1 MTDILPL
8 RPTDRQLVATLD
20 LHGRL
25 SRDRLAALS
34 GLPRSTVADALAR
47 LVRHGIVAE
56 RPAPETAGRTGRPP
70 RLLELAAPAGLVGVI
85 AQTHL
90 TLQAAVA
97 GFDGTLLA
105 HRLADPYAHD
115 RNAGLGGPGS
125 AMLGEALREVSRAP
139 GDLACAVV
147 GVPSAVSAAGR
158 PDLEAEFG
166 RRLGVPVVVENDA
179 NLGALGEG
187 AFGAAAEMT
196 DYIYIKLVHGIGAGL
211 VLDRRLYRG
220 TNGLAGELA
229 HIHAD
234 ADGPLCRCGGR
245 GCLMTRFNAPKLIG
259 MLQYVDPSVETMADI
274 LALAARR
281 DAGVWRVLRD
291 LGRTLGRSL
300 ADFCVYVAPDGIVVD
315 GMLENAAAPV
325 IEGIRE
331 MLAQFAPPAAVAQLR
346 VVGGELGQYAELRGG
361 AVLARRNHA
370 AAAAGRA
377 GRGLGQP
384 LTSE

>member
-1 MTDILPL
+1 MTDMIPL
-8 RPTDRQLVATLD
+8 RPTDRQLVAALD

-34 GLPRSTVADALAR
+34 GLPRSTVADGLAR
-47 LVRHGIVAE
+47 LVRQGIVAE
-56 RPAPETAGRTGRPP
+56 RPAPEEAGRTGRPP
-70 RLLELAAPAGLVGVI
+70 RLLELAAPPGLVGVI
-85 AQTHL
+85 AQTHQ

-97 GFDGTLLA
+97 GFDGMLLA
-105 HRLADPYAHD
+105 SRLADPYAHD
-115 RNAGLGGPGS
+115 RSAGLGGPGS
-125 AMLGEALREVSRAP
+125 AMLAEALREVSRSP
-139 GDLACAVV
+139 GDLACAVI
-147 GVPSAVSAAGR
+147 GVPSPVSPAGQ
-158 PDLEAEFG
+158 PDLTAEFV
-166 RRLGVPVVVENDA
+166 RRLGVPVLVENDA

-187 AFGAAAEMT
+187 AFGAATEMA
-196 DYIYIKLVHGIGAGL
+196 DFIYIKLVHGIGAGL

-245 GCLMTRFNAPKLIG
+245 GCLMTRFNAPRLIS

-300 ADFCVYVAPDGIVVD
+300 ADFCVYLAPDGIVVD
-315 GMLENAAAPV
+315 GMLESAAAPV

-346 VVGGELGQYAELRGG
+346 VVGGQLGQYAELRGG
-361 AVLARRNHA
+361 AVLARRNV
-370 AAAAGRA
+370 AAG
-377 GRGLGQP
+377 GGGLGQP
-384 LTSE
+384 LTCE

>member
-1 MTDILPL
+1 MTDMLPL
-8 RPTDRQLVATLD
+8 RPTERQLVATLD
-20 LHGRL
+20 QHGRL

-56 RPAPETAGRTGRPP
+56 LPAREAAGRTGRPP

-85 AQTHL
+85 AQTHQ

-105 HRLADPYAHD
+105 SRLADPYVHD
-115 RNAGLGGPGS
+115 RSAGLGEPGS
-125 AMLGEALREVSRAP
+125 AMLGAALREVSRSP
-139 GDLACAVV
+139 GDLAGAVI
-147 GVPSAVSAAGR
+147 GVPSAVGPAGR
-158 PDLEAEFG
+158 PDLTEEFG
-166 RRLGVPVVVENDA
+166 RRLGVPVWVENDA

-187 AFGAAAEMT
+187 AFGAATEMT
-196 DYIYIKLVHGIGAGL
+196 DFIYIKLVHGIGAGL

-245 GCLMTRFNAPKLIG
+245 GCLMTRFNTAKLIG
-259 MLQYVDPSVETMADI
+259 LLQYVDPSVCTIDDV

-300 ADFCVYVAPDGIVVD
+300 ADFCVYLAPDGIVID
-315 GMLENAAAPV
+315 GMLETAAAPV

-346 VVGGELGQYAELRGG
+346 VVGGQLGQHAELRGG
-361 AVLARRNHA
+361 AVLARR
-370 AAAAGRA
+370 RF
-377 GRGLGQP
+377 GQP

>member
-1 MTDILPL
+1 MTDMLPL

-25 SRDRLAALS
+25 SRDRLAALA

-56 RPAPETAGRTGRPP
+56 RPAPEAAGRTGRPP

-85 AQTHL
+85 AQTHQ

-97 GFDGTLLA
+97 GYDGTLLA
-105 HRLADPYAHD
+105 SRLADPYVHD
-115 RNAGLGGPGS
+115 RSAGLGGPG
-125 AMLGEALREVSRAP
+125 AALLGEALRAADRSPA
-139 GDLACAVV
+139 DLASAVI
-147 GVPSAVSAAGR
+147 GVPSPVSPAGR
-158 PDLEAEFG
+158 PDLTAEFG
-166 RRLGVPVVVENDA
+166 RTLGVPVLVENDA

-187 AFGAAAEMT
+187 AFGAAAGMA
-196 DYIYIKLVHGIGAGL
+196 DFIYIKLVHGIGAGL

-245 GCLMTRFNAPKLIG
+245 GCLMTRFNTPKLIG
-259 MLQYVDPSVETMADI
+259 LLQYVDPTVCTIADV

-315 GMLENAAAPV
+315 GMLEGAAAPV

-331 MLAQFAPPAAVAQLR
+331 MLAQYAPPAAVAQLR
-346 VVGGELGQYAELRGG
+346 VVGGQLGQEAELRGG
-361 AVLARRNHA
+361 AVLARQNHA
-370 AAAAGRA
+370 AAVAGRA
-377 GRGLGQP
+377 SAGLGQP
-384 LTSE
+384 VTSE

>member
-1 MTDILPL
+1 MTDMLPL
-8 RPTDRQLVATLD
+8 RPTDRQLVAALD

-47 LVRHGIVAE
+47 LVRQGIVAE
-56 RPAPETAGRTGRPP
+56 RPAPEAAGRTGRPP
-70 RLLELAAPAGLVGVI
+70 RLLELAPPPGLVGVI
-85 AQTHL
+85 AQTHQ
-90 TLQAAVA
+90 TLQAAVT
-97 GFDGTLLA
+97 GFDGALLA
-105 HRLADPYAHD
+105 SRLADPYVHD
-115 RNAGLGGPGS
+115 RSAGLGGPGS
-125 AMLGEALREVSRAP
+125 AMLGEALREVSRSP
-139 GDLACAVV
+139 GDLACAVI
-147 GVPSAVSAAGR
+147 GVPSPVETAGR
-158 PDLEAEFG
+158 PDLTDEFG
-166 RRLGVPVVVENDA
+166 RRLGVPVLVENDA

-187 AFGAAAEMT
+187 AFGAATEMA
-196 DYIYIKLVHGIGAGL
+196 DFIYIKLVHGIGAGL

-245 GCLMTRFNAPKLIG
+245 GCLMTRFNTPKLVG
-259 MLQYVDPSVETMADI
+259 MLQYVDPSVRTIADV

-315 GMLENAAAPV
+315 GMLESAAAPV

-346 VVGGELGQYAELRGG
+346 VVGGQLGQYAELRGG
-361 AVLARRNHA
+361 AVLARGNLA
-370 AAAAGRA
+370 SAAAGRA
-377 GRGLGQP
+377 GR
-384 LTSE
+384 

>member
-1 MTDILPL
+1 
-8 RPTDRQLVATLD
+8 
-20 LHGRL
+20 
-25 SRDRLAALS
+25 
-34 GLPRSTVADALAR
+34 
-47 LVRHGIVAE
+47 
-56 RPAPETAGRTGRPP
+56 
-70 RLLELAAPAGLVGVI
+70 
-85 AQTHL
+85 
-90 TLQAAVA
+90 VA

-105 HRLADPYAHD
+105 SRLADPYAHD
-115 RNAGLGGPGS
+115 RKAGLGEPGS
-125 AMLGEALREVSRAP
+125 AMLGEALREAARSP
-139 GDLACAVV
+139 GDLACAVI
-147 GVPSAVSAAGR
+147 GVPSPVSEAG
-158 PDLEAEFG
+158 PDLAAEFG
-166 RRLGVPVVVENDA
+166 RRLGVPVWIENDA

-187 AFGAAAEMT
+187 AFGAATEMA
-196 DYIYIKLVHGIGAGL
+196 DFIYLKLVHGIGAGL

-245 GCLMTRFNAPKLIG
+245 GCLMTRFNTRKLIG
-259 MLQYVDPSVETMADI
+259 MLQYVDPSVETIADI

-315 GMLENAAAPV
+315 GMLESAAAPV

-346 VVGGELGQYAELRGG
+346 VVGGELGQHAELRGG

-370 AAAAGRA
+370 AAVAGRA
-377 GRGLGQP
+377 GSGFGQP